1 MKQETRKGAAVQL
14 SDEAITH
21 LILNT
26 GLEREIILEWHRNFI
41 VNFFFFLTTI
51 KKFSLNLVS
60 LK

>member
-1 MKQETRKGAAVQL
+1 MKQEKREGAAVQL

-41 VNFFFFLTTI
+41 VYFFF
-51 KKFSLNLVS
+51 S
-60 LK
+60 